1 VRHPKGVNR
10 SFLGTTGVMNRHQR
24 ERAENEFPDDKS
36 RLASSGSS
44 AEDDLAGEDDVL
56 DDDQFAE
63 EGDFAEEH
71 TRPTFADDQ
80 DGGPEGIRE
89 PESPRGKGGDGGM
102 D

>member
-1 VRHPKGVNR
+1 MNHPVR
-10 SFLGTTGVMNRHQR
+10 GTAWGMNRH
-24 ERAENEFPDDKS
+24 ERDHVRNEPAGGEG
-36 RLASSGSS
+36 RVAPSGSP
-44 AEDDLAGEDDVL
+44 AEEDLAGEDDLL
-56 DDDQFAE
+56 DDDDLGD

-71 TRPTFADDQ
+71 TRPTFADEQ